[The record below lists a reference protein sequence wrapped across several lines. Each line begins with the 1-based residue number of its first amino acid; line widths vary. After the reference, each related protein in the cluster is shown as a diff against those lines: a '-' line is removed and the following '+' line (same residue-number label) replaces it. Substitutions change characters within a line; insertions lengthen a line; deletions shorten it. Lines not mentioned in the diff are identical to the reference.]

1 MFGDLADV
9 PGVREQWG
17 RIQSS
22 LAGPAMAALLWQTY
36 LQDDVRDLLDS
47 VSVPTLVMARPGDH
61 MVPYEAQAAL
71 ASGIPNA
78 QFVTLPPGEHGAF
91 DAVDVIVDTM
101 LNFCERPSVTTGER
115 IWPPC
120 YSPTSSARRELSAY
134 GDAYWRHQLD
144 VMTALSNT
152 ALAIWRHPR

>member
-1 MFGDLADV
+1 MAELVFGDLADV

-61 MVPYEAQAAL
+61 MVPYEAQAACSRP
-71 ASGIPNA
+71 AFRTPNSSPFRRA
-78 QFVTLPPGEHGAF
+78 NTVPSTLS
-91 DAVDVIVDTM
+91 M
-101 LNFCERPSVTTGER
+101 
-115 IWPPC
+115 
-120 YSPTSSARRELSAY
+120 SSST
-134 GDAYWRHQLD
+134 QC
-144 VMTALSNT
+144 
-152 ALAIWRHPR
+152 